1 MVTRVT
7 VVTGPGGPGKGPT
20 GPMGP
25 KKGQRKKV
33 AQERAVKANKV
44 AVCVLESGRKKRS
57 K

>member
-1 MVTRVT
+1 VTRVT